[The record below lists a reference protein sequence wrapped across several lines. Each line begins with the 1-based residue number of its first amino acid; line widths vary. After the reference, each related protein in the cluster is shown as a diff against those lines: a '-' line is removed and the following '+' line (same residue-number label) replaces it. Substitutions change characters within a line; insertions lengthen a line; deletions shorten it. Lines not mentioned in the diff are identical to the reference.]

1 MRPTRPHQP
10 LLHFLHSGTAI
21 VERHFS
27 PEAAE
32 HRLALATLL
41 SQVPMHRF
49 VVSFVLQAATA
60 AIRQEASAVLQGLW
74 EHATTAERRH
84 LFEVVNT
91 HLSSLPLFGSGCKEY
106 LHFVG
111 AMLRPCHARASG
123 QAGLSEDMVATTLHR
138 LVALLK
144 ESNRVLSH
152 HELAP
157 VYRGL
162 GSLLELDGHFLES
175 RPIHESN
182 QPELPSQ
189 SVKLDALKAEIK
201 FTENCQIVKL
211 ACSQM
216 IYSGVLRISD
226 IRRGLMVS
234 SINIYCNN
242 KPVTDVGELK
252 NKWELWKRVKTLAVP
267 PGAAEARFDFAI
279 PLCAHNLLIEYAAFH
294 EQRTQAE
301 KLQCPRCSRTVT
313 DKHGICKHCGDNAY
327 QCRHCRNIN
336 YEKLDA
342 YLCNECGFC
351 KHARFE
357 YTLVV
362 KPSYVVERITNEAE
376 RTKLVALIDAELEN
390 ANKRYTQLSAYKRP
404 LERLLANLGDAGD
417 READHQLVS
426 SLPGQG
432 SLKINRKI
440 AVMAVLYGK
449 ESKAAHA
456 SLCKSMQTLQSARAE
471 LLRYMHTSAAG
482 PQPPD
487 AVKSDT
493 SIAAETSA
501 TCNGRYDCA
510 LAFVLQCLALF
521 EGLARAAP
529 IRAVLLERGLVQ
541 ELFEHNSCNMPG
553 RMSGH
558 TTHLLCLLSCDSADA
573 SRALHDLLR
582 QRLELCLTH
591 HRHLQ
596 GDAVMHY
603 EVSLLCELCAL
614 EDGLWPHRL
623 NLLMR
628 VFLRGLEQ
636 LSSALVCDRVVLPCL
651 RVLVR
656 VCAPQTHPAAPS
668 MPATAVAATAGAPSA
683 NLASAAAS
691 SPRLVAAPARGAA
704 ANLSG
709 GRLLSSSSADPSL
722 PCDDAALRATLRF
735 EVWLR
740 TPQATY
746 DAWTQRHGGVASA
759 TPGLGYSPSHCSPS
773 LPSPAVSVSPTTGSP
788 APKAATQGEL
798 RAPQSIALRLG
809 RRWRDRA
816 CWMALPALLDHSW
829 LCTLL
834 LCEASQAI
842 REEVVALL
850 TCLAEQHGPSRAFY
864 FLDMLVGL
872 LPRACAASCAASSEY
887 FELLRKLMASREHR
901 LYLAA
906 RGLLADLCALIGD
919 EARRVRLQEDSA
931 MVDMS
936 QGYVLKVLVEML
948 ASLLDL
954 ATLSSKLKE
963 SNQLPVLLHALLC
976 VRGLVMQKTRF
987 IDECGAQLLKLLT
1000 ALHADS
1006 EADRRLFV
1014 SACVHSMREHAQG
1027 RAEDGRSLIF
1037 IFEQLVEIVCPSRPE
1052 PDYRLTLNKT
1062 ATQEE
1067 FIRGAMTKNPYS
1079 SREIG
1084 PLMRD
1089 VKNKICRDLDLA
1101 GLIDDD
1107 NGMELL
1113 VAGQIIKLDL
1123 PVTAVYEQV
1132 WACSPS
1138 AQAYGEPGAPMVVI
1152 YRLQGLDGEATE
1164 PIVESVD
1171 EDSGEE
1177 QDPEAE
1183 YAIAAV
1189 IGEEG
1194 GLSVMMDILRRSTP
1208 LLRVR
1213 ECAALLLKLL
1223 QHSCKLKQNRARMLH
1238 MGAPSELLH
1247 LACGALGQEALGS
1260 VAERLLMTAESL
1272 LEEELSAGP
1281 AARVS
1286 SGAAAME
1293 VERSAA
1299 MDTELGGG
1307 ARVVVAEDAYELP
1320 DTHKLRMPQK
1330 ALLDQL
1336 LAGLE
1341 STSVQASPSVAKAL
1355 CKLLPL
1361 ATCCE
1366 AAHVRALLAHFSPFT
1381 DFDAYDTGKHG
1392 EPRYSFMLECLVTVV
1407 SVTSP
1412 AALADTVKAA
1422 CVEHRVVSRAAAYLV
1437 THLPSEKES
1446 NQGKLWEAA
1455 LARPALPFVLQLLG
1469 ALARGHVA
1477 VQQLLLTPELM
1488 ARLHALEGHSSSAT
1502 KAIGTLAE
1510 SLLEA
1515 LRECEAAAAAVDQLR
1530 QASATAKRKAALDK
1544 RQQILASMGMAR
1556 GSGGKN
1562 VIVAENAAVMQ
1573 ELEAESGHICVVCGE
1588 GETYRK
1594 GEPLGCYCFC
1604 KRVPLPAA
1612 SSVESAPSVPEFCYT
1627 TVTHFGVIHFACHRE
1642 ASRAERTMKQPKE
1655 EWEGATLRNSQTKCN
1670 NLFPFWGATVSEEA
1684 YAVSVEQWWSH
1695 LQHAGRVDASR
1706 CRLLAHDIKLLLLR
1720 FALEESFSTYSKG
1733 GGRESNIKLLPYLV
1747 LMATFLLDARA
1758 SPQRLEQQRALSTWL
1773 GGGGQLESVLFMLVM
1788 SLLLQSPEEWRAS
1801 RMTFLQRAV
1810 LYAGVNGDARE
1821 RAPLM
1826 VPHEQRSPA
1835 RSQRS
1840 PARVQRAS
1848 PAEPSATAQLLLPAV
1863 TSPPGRAP
1871 SASTQFETV
1880 RPMLLFWSLV
1890 DRLQGV
1896 LKGERPWHATAAP
1909 PTGSEEGWLATMRER
1924 LRVHDQQ
1931 VLKELQGL
1939 VEEYEEKLL
1948 LLSDFDE
1955 FDACAG
1961 VSGSSRLMVADL
1973 SLRGPQ

>member
-1 MRPTRPHQP
+1 MHA
-10 LLHFLHSGTAI
+10 GTAV
-21 VERHFS
+21 VERHLG

-41 SQVPMHRF
+41 SQVSMHRF
-49 VVSFVLQAATA
+49 VVSFVLQGATA
-60 AIRQEASAVLQGLW
+60 AIRQEASAVLRGLW
-74 EHATTAERRH
+74 EHATTAERGH

-91 HLSSLPLFGSGCKEY
+91 HLPSLPLFGSGCKEY

-111 AMLRPCHARASG
+111 AMLRPSHSRASG
-123 QAGLSEDMVATTLHR
+123 QAGLSEDMAATIVHR

-144 ESNRVLSH
+144 ESNRVLSD

-162 GSLLELDGHFLES
+162 GSLLELDGHFLDS

-201 FTENCQIVKL
+201 FTESCQIVKL

-294 EQRTQAE
+294 EQSAQAE

-342 YLCNECGFC
+342 FLCNECGFC

-390 ANKRYTQLSAYKRP
+390 ANKRYAQLSAYKRP
-404 LERLLANLGDAGD
+404 LEQLLTNLGDAGD
-417 READHQLVS
+417 RAADHQLIS

-432 SLKINRKI
+432 SLKVNRKI

-487 AVKSDT
+487 AAKSDP
-493 SIAAETSA
+493 SIAAEASA
-501 TCNGRYDCA
+501 TRNGRYDCA

-521 EGLARAAP
+521 EELARAAP
-529 IRAVLLERGLVQ
+529 TRAVLLERGLVQ
-541 ELFEHNSCNMPG
+541 ELFEHNICNMPG
-553 RMSGH
+553 RMSAH
-558 TTHLLCLLSCDSADA
+558 TTHLLCLLTCDSADA
-573 SRALHDLLR
+573 SRTLHDLLR

-603 EVSLLCELCAL
+603 EISLLCELCAL

-636 LSSALVCDRVVLPCL
+636 LSSALVCNRVVLPCL

-656 VCAPQTHPAAPS
+656 VCAPQSYPAAPS
-668 MPATAVAATAGAPSA
+668 MPATAVADTASAPSA
-683 NLASAAAS
+683 KLASAAAS

-704 ANLSG
+704 ANPSG
-709 GRLLSSSSADPSL
+709 GRLSSSAEASS

-735 EVWLR
+735 EAWLR
-740 TPQATY
+740 APQATY
-746 DAWTQRHGGVASA
+746 DAWAQRHGGVASA
-759 TPGLGYSPSHCSPS
+759 APGSGCSPVRCSPS
-773 LPSPAVSVSPTTGSP
+773 LPSPAVSGPPTTGSP
-788 APKAATQGEL
+788 APKAATKGAL
-798 RAPQSIALRLG
+798 GAPQSIALRLG

-829 LCTLL
+829 LCRLL

-872 LPRACAASCAASSEY
+872 LPRACAASCAASCEY

-906 RGLLADLCALIGD
+906 RGLLADLCALIGA

-948 ASLLDL
+948 ASLLEL
-954 ATLSSKLKE
+954 PTVSSKLKE

-1014 SACVHSMREHAQG
+1014 SACVRSMREHAQG

-1101 GLIDDD
+1101 GLIEDD

-1171 EDSGEE
+1171 EDRGEE

-1189 IGEEG
+1189 VGEEG

-1223 QHSCKLKQNRARMLH
+1223 QHSCKLKQNRARMLQ

-1299 MDTELGGG
+1299 MDAELGGG
-1307 ARVVVAEDAYELP
+1307 ARVVVAEHADESQG
-1320 DTHKLRMPQK
+1320 THELRMPQK

-1341 STSVQASPSVAKAL
+1341 CISVQASPSLAKAL

-1366 AAHVRALLAHFSPFT
+1366 AVHVRALLAHFSPFT
-1381 DFDAYDTGKHG
+1381 DFDSYDTCKHG
-1392 EPRYSFMLECLVTVV
+1392 EPRYSFMLECLVAVV

-1412 AALADTVKAA
+1412 AALADMVKTA

-1477 VQQLLLTPELM
+1477 VQQQLLTPELM

-1562 VIVAENAAVMQ
+1562 VIVAEKAAVMQ
-1573 ELEAESGHICVVCGE
+1573 ELETESGHVCVVCGE
-1588 GETYRK
+1588 GETYRA

-1773 GGGGQLESVLFMLVM
+1773 GGAGQLENVLFMLVM

-1810 LYAGVNGDARE
+1810 LYAGANGQARE
-1821 RAPLM
+1821 RAPLL

-1848 PAEPSATAQLLLPAV
+1848 PAEPSATAQLLPPAA
-1863 TSPPGRAP
+1863 TSLPGRAP
-1871 SASTQFETV
+1871 AASTQFETV
-1880 RPMLLFWSLV
+1880 RPMLLFWLLV

-1896 LKGERPWHATAAP
+1896 LKGERPWHATPAP

-1948 LLSDFDE
+1948 LLGDFDE

-1961 VSGSSRLMVADL
+1961 VSGSARLMVAQT
-1973 SLRGPQ
+1973 SVSASHS